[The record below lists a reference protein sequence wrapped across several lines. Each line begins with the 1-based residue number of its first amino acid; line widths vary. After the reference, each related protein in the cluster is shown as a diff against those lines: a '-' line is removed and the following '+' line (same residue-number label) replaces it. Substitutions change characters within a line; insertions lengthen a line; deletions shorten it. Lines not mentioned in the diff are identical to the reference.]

1 MTDEDVLLIT
11 GRQVDAAL
19 AGRHRQIA
27 DAVRAAY
34 EAHSRH
40 RDALPQAGILRFAD
54 DPRNRVIALPARVDV
69 GVERA
74 GLKWIASFP
83 ANIERGLERAS
94 AVIMLNSL
102 ETGRVSTVM
111 EGSLISAKRTAAS
124 AALAAAQVHRAE
136 GPVTLGLIGCGRI
149 NFEILQFVRAV
160 GPQIDAVLVFDQD
173 PARAEG
179 FAGRCADVA
188 PELKVSVASRLTETL
203 AAAPLVSFATTA
215 IEPHVS
221 DLSMCPQG
229 ATILHISLRD
239 IAPREILPAE
249 NLVDDVEHACSA
261 QTSLHLAEQ
270 LAGHRDFIRATLG
283 DVLLGRVPPR
293 VDSGGPLIFSP
304 FGMGTLDIAV
314 AGLVLDTVLDPVLD
328 TVTDGVS
335 GAVTVP
341 DFWPTP
347 WNSQ

>member
-34 EAHSRH
+34 QARSRH
-40 RDALPQAGILRFAD
+40 QDALPQAGILRFAD

-69 GVERA
+69 GTERA
-74 GLKWIASFP
+74 GMKWIASFP
-83 ANIERGLERAS
+83 ANTARGLERAS

-102 ETGRVSTVM
+102 QTGRVTTVM

-124 AALAAAQVHRAE
+124 AAVAAAEVHRAA
-136 GPVTLGLIGCGRI
+136 GPSTLGLIGCGRI
-149 NFEILQFVRAV
+149 NFEILQFIRAV
-160 GPQIDAVLVFDQD
+160 GPEVDAVLVFDQD

-179 FAGRCADVA
+179 FAERCADVA
-188 PELKVSVASRLTETL
+188 PELKVAVAASIAETL
-203 AAAPLVSFATTA
+203 AASPLVSFATTA

-221 DLSMCPQG
+221 DLSMCPAG

-239 IAPREILPAE
+239 IAPREILLAE
-249 NLVDDVEHACSA
+249 NLVDDVEHACAA
-261 QTSLHLAEQ
+261 QTSVHLAEQ
-270 LAGHRDFIRATLG
+270 LVGHRDFIRATLG
-283 DVLLGRVPPR
+283 DVLLGRVRPR
-293 VDSGGPLIFSP
+293 AQDNSPLIFSP

-314 AGLVLDTVLDPVLD
+314 AGLVLDTVQD
-328 TVTDGVS
+328 
-335 GAVTVP
+335 AVAVP
-341 DFWPTP
+341 DFWPAP
-347 WNSQ
+347 WNS